1 MIRNISVKSFGPIE
15 DVKCERLCN
24 INLLIGRNGAG
35 KTFLLKGL
43 YAALKTIEQ
52 YQRGKEPRTSK
63 ELLSDSLYWIF
74 QANSLGSLVRKGEQN
89 LSFSMTSERDEQFT
103 YTFGTSTTKSVTNV
117 SNTFSPT
124 EVNNVFIPAKEI
136 VSLQDVILHSFEV
149 DKEFGFDKSYVD
161 LARALNKTIQG
172 RNYKEFSNARKNLND
187 AVGGRI
193 EYDEDRKAWI
203 FRDKDRRTFEINI
216 TSEGIKRLAILDL
229 LLGNHYLTRES
240 IIIID
245 EAEANLHPEM
255 ISRFMEILVVLA
267 KAGLQMFIS
276 THSYFVIK
284 NLYILAKQN
293 NMHIPT
299 LSFIDGRVE
308 QSDLLEGMPENPI
321 IRESIN
327 IYRKEIEL

>member
-1 MIRNISVKSFGPIE
+1 MISNIHIKSFGPIA
-15 DVKCERLCN
+15 DVKCEHLCN

-35 KTFLLKGL
+35 KTFLLKSL

-52 YQRGKEPRTSK
+52 YQRGKEPRTPK
-63 ELLSDSLYWIF
+63 ELLSESLYWIF

-89 LSFSMTSERDEQFT
+89 LNFSMTSERGEQFT
-103 YTFGTSTTKSVTNV
+103 YTFGNSTTKSVTNV
-117 SNTFSPT
+117 INTFAPT

-136 VSLQDVILHSFEV
+136 VSLQDVILRSFEV

-161 LARALNKTIQG
+161 LARALSKTVQG
-172 RNYKEFSNARKNLND
+172 RNYKEFSDARKNLND

-203 FRDKDRRTFEINI
+203 FKDKDRRTFEINI

-267 KAGLQMFIS
+267 KAGLQIFIS

-293 NMHIPT
+293 NIHIPT
-299 LSFIDGRVE
+299 LSFVDGTVE
-308 QSDLLEGMPENPI
+308 QSDLFDGMPENPI
-321 IRESIN
+321 IRKSIN

>member
-1 MIRNISVKSFGPIE
+1 MIKSITIKSFGPIE
-15 DVKCERLCN
+15 EVSCESLGN
-24 INLLIGRNGAG
+24 INLFIGRNGTG
-35 KTFLLKGL
+35 KTFLLKSL

-52 YQRGKEPRTSK
+52 HQRGKELRTSK
-63 ELLSDSLYWIF
+63 DLLSDSLYWVF
-74 QANSLGSLVRKGEQN
+74 QTRSLGALVRKGE
-89 LSFSMTSERDEQFT
+89 LSLHFSITSKRDEEFA

-117 SNTFSPT
+117 RNTFAPT
-124 EVNNVFIPAKEI
+124 NVNNVFIPAKEI
-136 VSLQDVILHSFEV
+136 VSLQDVILRSYEV

-161 LARALNKTIQG
+161 LARALSKTVRG
-172 RNYKEFSNARKNLND
+172 RNYKEFADARRSLND

-193 EYDEDRKAWI
+193 EYDEDKNEWI
-203 FRDKDRRTFEINI
+203 FRDNSRRVFEINI

-229 LLGNHYLTRES
+229 LLGNHYLTRDS

-255 ISRFMEILVVLA
+255 VSHFMEILVVLA
-267 KAGLQMFIS
+267 KAGLQIFIS

-293 NMHIPT
+293 RMHIPT
-299 LSFIDGRVE
+299 ISFFEGRTE
-308 QSDLLEGMPENPI
+308 QSDLFEAMPENPI
-321 IRESIN
+321 IREAIN